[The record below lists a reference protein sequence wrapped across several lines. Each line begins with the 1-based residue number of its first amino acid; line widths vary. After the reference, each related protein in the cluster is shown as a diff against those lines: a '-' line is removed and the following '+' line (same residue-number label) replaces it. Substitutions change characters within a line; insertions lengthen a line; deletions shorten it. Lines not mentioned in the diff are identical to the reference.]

1 MKKLIKGLFSIIKF
15 IVWVVVIALLAIIL
29 TQRLTN
35 NKMSIA
41 GFRIFTV
48 VTGSMVPEYNVGDT
62 VLTQYV
68 EPSRLNVGDDITYYG
83 EKDTFAEKIVTHRII
98 DIKPLENGRYEIQT
112 KGIANDKE
120 DPKILDTQVYGKV
133 LYRIKSISYING
145 IIGNLYGMYFVIIV
159 PIAIMIFFDY
169 MIPRKE
175 DKDEEDDEL
184 EVEEEKKD
192 KNKKKAKHLND
203 DKNVIRK
210 QKRKARR
217 NKKRRIRSE
226 KKEKKVNE
234 ETEEN

>member
-1 MKKLIKGLFSIIKF
+1 MKKVIRGLFSIIKF

-29 TQRLTN
+29 TQRLTD

-68 EPSRLNVGDDITYYG
+68 EPSRLKVGDDITYYG
-83 EKDTFAEKIVTHRII
+83 EKETFAEKIVTHRII
-98 DIKPLENGRYEIQT
+98 DIKQLENGRYEIQT

-145 IIGNLYGMYFVIIV
+145 VIGNLYGMYFVIIV

-175 DKDEEDDEL
+175 DNDEDEEDEL
-184 EVEEEKKD
+184 EEEKED
-192 KNKKKAKHLND
+192 RNKKKAKHLND

-226 KKEKKVNE
+226 KKEKKVDE